1 MTVDQFYFL
10 FIGLYG
16 LYVVWTYFT
25 SFFMACQQK
34 NSEGDAV
41 YCFGADEGAGLSW
54 VVGGVVG
61 ELLAAA

>member
-1 MTVDQFYFL
+1 MTVYQFYFL

-25 SFFMACQQK
+25 GFFMACQQK
-34 NSEGDAV
+34 NSEG
-41 YCFGADEGAGLSW
+41 GAAWG
-54 VVGGVVG
+54 G